1 MKSSITLIGMPG
13 AGKTVIGKLLATRLN
28 LNFVD
33 TDHLIEARYKTPLQS
48 ILNEKGYLALRQIEE
63 QEILSIAPNNEVI
76 ATGGSAVYS
85 DKAMSFLKRVSML
98 VFLDIDLETVRKR
111 IHNFDQRGIARAP
124 GQTIEMI
131 FEERHTLYK
140 KYADLQVS
148 SAGNSP
154 EEISN
159 NIIELVRPLLNESAN

>member
-13 AGKTVIGKLLATRLN
+13 AGKTVIGKLLATHLN
-28 LNFVD
+28 LTFVD

-48 ILNEKGYLALRQIEE
+48 ILDEKGYLALRQIEE

-85 DKAMSFLKRVSML
+85 EKAMNFLKQVSTL
-98 VFLDIDLETVRKR
+98 VFLDIDLATVRKR

-124 GQTIEMI
+124 DQSIEMI
-131 FEERHTLYK
+131 FDERHTLYK

-154 EEISN
+154 KKIAN
-159 NIIELVRPLLNESAN
+159 NIIELVRPLINEFTN